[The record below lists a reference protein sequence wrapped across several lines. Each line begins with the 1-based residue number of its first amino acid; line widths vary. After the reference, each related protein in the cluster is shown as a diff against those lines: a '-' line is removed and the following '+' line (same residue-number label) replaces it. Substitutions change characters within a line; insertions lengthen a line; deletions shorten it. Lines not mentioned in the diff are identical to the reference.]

1 METDNRW
8 KQLAQMIAAPIIMEI
23 REQMKTGNGL
33 PPKIEV
39 RYMNIEQCSVYIG
52 RSVTAIYRLV
62 ARREIPFI
70 RNGRNLRFDKKA
82 IDAWQQG
89 GAI

>member
-1 METDNRW
+1 MEPDNRW
-8 KQLAQMIAAPIIMEI
+8 KPVAHMIAVFIIAEI
-23 REQMKTGNGL
+23 REQLKHFKPQSNVS
-33 PPKIEV
+33 V
-39 RYMNIEQCSVYIG
+39 RYMTIQQCSVYIG

-62 ARREIPFI
+62 ARRQIPFI
-70 RNGRNLRFDKKA
+70 RNGRNLRFDKVA

>member
-1 METDNRW
+1 MEPDNRW
-8 KQLAQMIAAPIIMEI
+8 KQLAQWIAAFIIAEI
-23 REQMKTGNGL
+23 REQLKQVKPQSTMS
-33 PPKIEV
+33 V
-39 RYMNIEQCSVYIG
+39 RYMTIKQCSVYIG

-70 RNGRNLRFDKKA
+70 RNGRNLRFDKVA
-82 IDAWQQG
+82 VDAWQQG

>member
-1 METDNRW
+1 MFDQSYINRLAHSLAPRVA
-8 KQLAQMIAAPIIMEI
+8 QLLKENISIGKGE
-23 REQMKTGNGL
+23 
-33 PPKIEV
+33 IEV
-39 RYMNIEQCSVYIG
+39 RYMNIEQCSIYIG

-70 RNGRNLRFDKKA
+70 RNGRTLRFDRVA
-82 IDAWQQG
+82 IDAWQKE